1 MNFDLKLKTETA
13 ILTVWNILMVRFK
26 FQKFKT
32 IWFWHSQTEPNGCQ
46 LVIVRTFR
54 ELYNNVLHMKF
65 HGHYK
70 KLQTKSS
77 LHHICLNNLCYDVRL
92 YDNKKMVLD
101 GYSSD
106 EDWEKFKWQ
115 KRNDSIDHEKTS
127 YVAMVRKM

>member
-1 MNFDLKLKTETA
+1 MLCPQFYDVLW
-13 ILTVWNILMVRFK
+13 LTTN
-26 FQKFKT
+26 
-32 IWFWHSQTEPNGCQ
+32 
-46 LVIVRTFR
+46 LVQRALR
-54 ELYNNVLHMKF
+54 DYLHMKF

-70 KLQTKSS
+70 KLQTKSA
-77 LHHICLNNLCYDVRL
+77 LHHICLNNLCYDVWL

-127 YVAMVRKM
+127 YVRSVGCYDVVWDDYDVDNHCDIVKALLS